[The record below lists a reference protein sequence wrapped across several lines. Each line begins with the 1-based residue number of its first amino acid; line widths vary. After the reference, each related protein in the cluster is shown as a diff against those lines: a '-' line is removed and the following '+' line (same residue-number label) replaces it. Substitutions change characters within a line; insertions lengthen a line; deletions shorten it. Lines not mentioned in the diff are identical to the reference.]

1 MFQDFNG
8 RYDGRCD
15 GKAGQKIK
23 IFDFLT
29 VHLGKYA
36 AHTYKS
42 DKDKKIDFGC
52 RIIPIFLVFCRRDS

>member
-1 MFQDFNG
+1 MHGSKIGYRTN
-8 RYDGRCD
+8 
-15 GKAGQKIK
+15 KAGQKIK

-42 DKDKKIDFGC
+42 DKDKKN
-52 RIIPIFLVFCRRDS
+52 

>member
-1 MFQDFNG
+1 MGGN
-8 RYDGRCD
+8 CPS
-15 GKAGQKIK
+15 KAGQKIK

-42 DKDKKIDFGC
+42 DKDKKN
-52 RIIPIFLVFCRRDS
+52 

>member
-1 MFQDFNG
+1 MVTKRTAHCSN
-8 RYDGRCD
+8 
-15 GKAGQKIK
+15 KAGQKIK

-42 DKDKKIDFGC
+42 DKDKKN
-52 RIIPIFLVFCRRDS
+52 